1 VTPEQQPP
9 PFVERRTLSRVQVI
23 EATAAA
29 VLAAAIIGTASGVGW
44 LVVQLPTRL
53 QQLENRM
60 NQIVENQELFNQK
73 FIQLEKTVQEHDRRI
88 IRLELSQ

>member
-1 VTPEQQPP
+1 M
-9 PFVERRTLSRVQVI
+9 QVM

>member
-1 VTPEQQPP
+1 
-9 PFVERRTLSRVQVI
+9 
-23 EATAAA
+23 
-29 VLAAAIIGTASGVGW
+29 
-44 LVVQLPTRL
+44 
-53 QQLENRM
+53 M

>member
-1 VTPEQQPP
+1 M
-9 PFVERRTLSRVQVI
+9 

-29 VLAAAIIGTASGVGW
+29 VLAAAIIGTTGGVGW
-44 LVVQLPTRL
+44 LVVQLPNRL

-73 FIQLEKTVQEHDRRI
+73 FVNLEKTVLEHDRRI

>member
-1 VTPEQQPP
+1 M
-9 PFVERRTLSRVQVI
+9 

-73 FIQLEKTVQEHDRRI
+73 FVQLEKTVSEHDRRL
-88 IRLELSQ
+88 IRLELSR

>member
-1 VTPEQQPP
+1 M
-9 PFVERRTLSRVQVI
+9 

-29 VLAAAIIGTASGVGW
+29 VLAAAIIGTTGGVGW
-44 LVVQLPTRL
+44 LVVQLPNRL
-53 QQLENRM
+53 QQLENRI